1 MRITGGSQR
10 GRLLKTLS
18 GRRLR
23 PTADRVREALFNIR
37 GPRVRDAAVLDLFAG
52 CGSLGLEALSRGA
65 ARATFVEKN
74 RRATAIIRRNA
85 EELGLEER
93 ATLFSFDVFGSPARL
108 RRLEGPFDVVLID
121 PPYHLTERV
130 EPDSRP
136 GMLLQSLWTDGV
148 VAADGLVV
156 LEHDRRSVI
165 AREWQHFR
173 VSDTRTYG
181 DTSLTFLEAGE
192 V

>member
-1 MRITGGSQR
+1 MRITGGSHR
-10 GRLLKTLS
+10 GRLFRTLS

-23 PTADRVREALFNIR
+23 PTSDRVREALFNVL
-37 GPRVRDAAVLDLFAG
+37 GPRIRDAAVLDLFAG
-52 CGSLGLEALSRGA
+52 CGSLGLEALSRDA

-93 ATLFSFDVFGSPARL
+93 ATLFSFDVLRNPARL
-108 RRLEGPFDVVLID
+108 RTLEGPFDAVLVD
-121 PPYHLTERV
+121 PPYDLTRRV
-130 EPDSRP
+130 EPGSP
-136 GMLLQSLWTDGV
+136 SGKLLEALWSDGV
-148 VAADGLVV
+148 VAAEGLVV
-156 LEHDRRSVI
+156 LEHDRRSLI
-165 AREWQHFR
+165 AQEWQHFH
-173 VSDTRTYG
+173 VSDARTYG